1 MQRDMDRDA
10 AIPRQ
15 SSSIWDRSFLLGILA
30 LFSAGTLLTLDHLLS
45 PRSAPEAGLGDDDA
59 ADPGADADAD
69 ADD

>member
-1 MQRDMDRDA
+1 MEMDRDA
-10 AIPRQ
+10 IQLPRTA

-45 PRSAPEAGLGDDDA
+45 PRRFALDAGLGDD
-59 ADPGADADAD
+59 ADPGGDADAD